1 MKISLLHPSR
11 GRAEQAHKTFMHW
24 LLCSSLQTHIEHV
37 LSVDEDDAELS
48 RYHLLFTKSVMVVNP
63 NKNLVE
69 AANHAAKICTGDIIV
84 LISDDML
91 CPDNWDVILKEI
103 HAEHKN
109 YLLKTFDGVQ
119 KWIVT
124 LPIMDRA
131 FYEENGYI
139 YHPDYTH
146 MFCDTDLT
154 HKADLENKLIVRN
167 DIVFT
172 HAHYSTGAREKDAIN
187 QKADSS
193 LQDGEVIYLRRCRE
207 KFGIEPKLGF
217 NDIYFLHSDATA
229 HIRWL
234 KQKLF

>member
-48 RYHLLFTKSVMVVNP
+48 KYDLLFTKSVMVVNP

-69 AANHAAKICTGDIIV
+69 AANHAANVCTGDIIV
-84 LISDDML
+84 LMSDDML
-91 CPDNWDVILKEI
+91 CPNNWDIILKEI

-154 HKADLENKLIVRN
+154 HKADLENKLIMRN
-167 DIVFT
+167 DIEFT
-172 HAHYSTGAREKDAIN
+172 HAHYSTGAREKDAVN
-187 QKADSS
+187 TKADSTWK
-193 LQDGEVIYLRRCRE
+193 QGEEVYLRRCNE
-207 KFGIEPKLGF
+207 FF
-217 NDIYFLHSDATA
+217 NKWAWIDLFNLKKEAIHHSN
-229 HIRWL
+229 WL
-234 KQKLF
+234 KNKLA